1 MELQITAIKD
11 GIVIDHI
18 PSDRTFKIFELLKLK
33 DYQSVILIA
42 ENIKSSSLGK
52 KGLIKIENKKLCKD
66 ELGEIALVAPTATIN
81 IIENYIVIEKLKL
94 EIPDIIN
101 NLIVCNN
108 PKCISNHEKINTRFH
123 KLDIKNIGNN
133 DVDNKSNYKFKCHY
147 CEKTVYQ
154 DELILK

>member
-52 KGLIKIENKKLCKD
+52 KGLIKIENKKLCKE
-66 ELGEIALVAPTATIN
+66 ELGEIALIAPTATIN
-81 IIENYIVIEKLKL
+81 IIENFAVIEKLTL
-94 EIPDIIN
+94 EIPDVINDLII
-101 NLIVCNN
+101 CNN
-108 PKCISNHEKINTRFH
+108 PKCISNHEKIETKFH
-123 KLDIKNIGNN
+123 KVDLFVLDKNGEYIL
-133 DVDNKSNYKFKCHY
+133 KSNQICRQLS
-147 CEKTVYQ
+147 C
-154 DELILK
+154 LRLSPG

>member
-52 KGLIKIENKKLCKD
+52 KGLIKIENKKLCKE
-66 ELGEIALVAPTATIN
+66 ELGEIALIAPTATIN
-81 IIENYIVIEKLKL
+81 IIENFAVIEKLTL
-94 EIPDIIN
+94 EIPDVINDLII
-101 NLIVCNN
+101 CNN
-108 PKCISNHEKINTRFH
+108 PKCISNHEKIETKFH
-123 KLDIKNIGNN
+123 KVEITK
-133 DVDNKSNYKFKCHY
+133 DNHKFKCHF

>member
-1 MELQITAIKD
+1 MELQITAIKE

-18 PSDRTFKIFELLKLK
+18 QSDRTFKVFELLKLR

-52 KGLIKIENKKLCKD
+52 KGLIKIENKKLCRD
-66 ELGEIALVAPTATIN
+66 ELGEIALIAPTATIN

-108 PKCISNHEKINTRFH
+108 QKCISNHEKINTKFH
-123 KLDIKNIGNN
+123 KLDGNN
-133 DVDNKSNYKFKCHY
+133 VANDDTNNKNNYKFKCHY

>member
-11 GIVIDHI
+11 CIVIDHI

-52 KGLIKIENKKLCKD
+52 KGLIKIENKKLCKE
-66 ELGEIALVAPTATIN
+66 ELGEIALIAPTATIN
-81 IIENYIVIEKLKL
+81 IIENFAVIEKLTL
-94 EIPDIIN
+94 EIPDVINDLII
-101 NLIVCNN
+101 CNN
-108 PKCISNHEKINTRFH
+108 PKCISNHEKIETKFH
-123 KLDIKNIGNN
+123 KVEINR
-133 DVDNKSNYKFKCHY
+133 DNHKVKCHF

>member
-52 KGLIKIENKKLCKD
+52 KGLIKIENKKQEGAVL
-66 ELGEIALVAPTATIN
+66 L
-81 IIENYIVIEKLKL
+81 
-94 EIPDIIN
+94 
-101 NLIVCNN
+101 
-108 PKCISNHEKINTRFH
+108 HET
-123 KLDIKNIGNN
+123 
-133 DVDNKSNYKFKCHY
+133 
-147 CEKTVYQ
+147 
-154 DELILK
+154 

>member
-33 DYQSVILIA
+33 DYKSVILIA

-52 KGLIKIENKKLCKD
+52 KGLIKIENKKLCKE
-66 ELGEIALVAPTATIN
+66 ELGEIALIAPTATIN
-81 IIENYIVIEKLKL
+81 IIENFAVIEKLTL
-94 EIPDIIN
+94 EIPDVIKDLII
-101 NLIVCNN
+101 CNN
-108 PKCISNHEKINTRFH
+108 PKCISNHEKIETKFH
-123 KLDIKNIGNN
+123 KVEINK
-133 DVDNKSNYKFKCHY
+133 DNHKFKCHF

>member
-52 KGLIKIENKKLCKD
+52 KGLIKIENKKLCKE
-66 ELGEIALVAPTATIN
+66 ELGEIALIAPTATIN
-81 IIENYIVIEKLKL
+81 IIENFAVIEKLTL
-94 EIPDIIN
+94 EIPDVINDLII
-101 NLIVCNN
+101 CNN
-108 PKCISNHEKINTRFH
+108 PKCISNHEKIETKFH
-123 KLDIKNIGNN
+123 KVVKKWIFSVFFPEITHLRAFFPPFP
-133 DVDNKSNYKFKCHY
+133 S
-147 CEKTVYQ
+147 
-154 DELILK
+154 L